1 MNCPNWIY
9 EICVARVASEY
20 LSSELD
26 IVAFAKKYSEGLA
39 ISYNSIPIEA
49 FSEPTEQI
57 IIFLAEIEAGEN
69 AVELLENFTYF
80 RFNS

>member
-39 ISYNSIPIEA
+39 ISYNPIPIEA
-49 FSEPTEQI
+49 FSNLQS
-57 IIFLAEIEAGEN
+57 
-69 AVELLENFTYF
+69 
-80 RFNS
+80 R